1 MGKDT
6 RVEGLERDVLTLK
19 SELAVLR
26 ANYASKQDLAQPE
39 IATTKWVVLVAGI
52 VFVVAI
58 IAGFPN

>member
-1 MGKDT
+1 MDKDA
-6 RVEGLERDVLTLK
+6 RVESLERDVLTLK

-26 ANYASKQDLAQPE
+26 ANYASKQDLAQSE
-39 IATTKWVVLVAGI
+39 IATTKWVALVVGI